1 MASLCDAPSHP
12 HSNHPKGGLVAPPK
26 MPFVRDTDS
35 CGVPEQG
42 AHANGALLRPVH
54 TEETACGGKRLT
66 ACPRDA
72 VYCIRQG
79 TGASFGVQVPGK
91 IVGVR

>member
-12 HSNHPKGGLVAPPK
+12 HSNHPKGGLVAPPE
-26 MPFVRDTDS
+26 MPLVRDADS

-42 AHANGALLRPVH
+42 AHANGALSGPVQM
-54 TEETACGGKRLT
+54 EETACGGKRLP
-66 ACPRDA
+66 ARPRDA
-72 VYCIRQG
+72 VYCIWRG

-91 IVGVR
+91 IFGVR